1 MTRMRM
7 QERIS
12 ESRSTLRSGV
22 LLSTEAMVMAGPVR
36 SPAVTKAVVDMQSE
50 AVNTQTILV
59 VEDESTVAE
68 VVEKYLLREGFSTAV
83 VHDGVAALSHMD
95 SKGADLVILDLM
107 LPGIDGLEVCR
118 RMRESGDSTP
128 VIMLTAKDRESD
140 LVLGLGVG
148 ADDYMGK
155 PFSPAELVA
164 RVKAVLRRGQDGGSA
179 AGPVVRVG
187 ELSISLRTRTVERS
201 GIEIELTAKEFDLL
215 EYLATHPGQVFT
227 REQLLDQVWDYSYA
241 GDTSTVTVHVRRLR
255 VKVEPD
261 PERPRHVKTVW
272 GVGYKFDI

>member
-1 MTRMRM
+1 M
-7 QERIS
+7 
-12 ESRSTLRSGV
+12 STD
-22 LLSTEAMVMAGPVR
+22 AMVVAGPVR
-36 SPAVTKAVVDMQSE
+36 LPAVTKAVVDMQSE

-59 VEDESTVAE
+59 VEDEITVAE

-95 SKGADLVILDLM
+95 STGADLVILDLM

-179 AGPVVRVG
+179 SGPVVRVG